1 MPGLNSSS
9 IGQRRLQDQNRK
21 RHSNMTSKRP
31 PSPYRPSPSPAPSM
45 DDRLRLAAFD
55 SRMGKKERAVLD
67 PRLKEYTGAV
77 TEAEALAKMRGE
89 HLLTLVNRKLGEG
102 HRRKKRHSKK
112 KKKRHHKKTRH
123 NKKSKKRH
131 HKKSKKSKK
140 KRHSK
145 KKRQS
150 KKRRR

>member
-1 MPGLNSSS
+1 MPGLKSST

-21 RHSNMTSKRP
+21 IHNMTSKRP

-67 PRLKEYTGAV
+67 PRLKEYTGAL
-77 TEAEALAKMRGE
+77 TEAEALAKMRGD
-89 HLLTLVNRKLGEG
+89 HLLNLVNRKLGEG

-112 KKKRHHKKTRH
+112 KKKRHHKKS
-123 NKKSKKRH
+123 KKSKKKRH
-131 HKKSKKSKK
+131 SK

-150 KKRRR
+150 KKRHR

>member
-1 MPGLNSSS
+1 MPGLNTSS

-21 RHSNMTSKRP
+21 RHSKMTLKRP

-45 DDRLRLAAFD
+45 DDRLRLAALD
-55 SRMGKKERAVLD
+55 SRMGKKERSVLD

-77 TEAEALAKMRGE
+77 TEAEALAKMRGD
-89 HLLTLVNRKLGEG
+89 HLLNLVNRKLGEG

-112 KKKRHHKKTRH
+112 K
-123 NKKSKKRH
+123 RH
-131 HKKSKKSKK
+131 HKKSKKTRHSKK

-145 KKRQS
+145 KRH
-150 KKRRR
+150 R